1 MIKVLIKTDGKSF
14 NSIEIKGHAGS
25 GPCGHDLVCSGV
37 SALTTGCINNLEQPN
52 NFQIEFKEGYVN
64 VTKVNDISEHDE
76 IVLET
81 LITGLKTIEESYK
94 QFIQI
99 KNL

>member
-1 MIKVLIKTDGKSF
+1 MIKVLIKLEGNSF
-14 NSIEIKGHAGS
+14 SSLEIKGHAGS
-25 GPCGHDLVCSGV
+25 GPYGHDLVCSGV
-37 SALTTGCINNLEQPN
+37 SALVTGCLNNINEPN
-52 NFQIEFKEGYVN
+52 NFKIVLKEGHVN
-64 VTKVNDISEHDE
+64 VVKIGDISEHDE

>member
-1 MIKVLIKTDGKSF
+1 MIKVLIKLEGNSF
-14 NSIEIKGHAGS
+14 SSLEIKGHAGS
-25 GPCGHDLVCSGV
+25 GPYGHDLVCSGV
-37 SALTTGCINNLEQPN
+37 SALVTGCLNSINEPN
-52 NFQIEFKEGYVN
+52 NFKIVLKEGHFN
-64 VTKVNDISEHDE
+64 VVKIGDISGHDE